1 MALGGLCCLPW
12 LTEERRAG
20 GPLIGSENEEILR
33 QMRLPKR
40 KKKEL

>member
-1 MALGGLCCLPW
+1 MGD
-12 LTEERRAG
+12 RRE
-20 GPLIGSENEEILR
+20 GPLMGSENEEILR